1 MQPSYAHL
9 QFVARSRERKL
20 IASSSHTH
28 TKAIIVAHVLMV
40 LLEEFPLWNVL
51 LGLAA
56 HVVYLTLLK
65 RFPVIEA
72 SDPKFILSCG
82 TRFA

>member
-1 MQPSYAHL
+1 M
-9 QFVARSRERKL
+9 
-20 IASSSHTH
+20 
-28 TKAIIVAHVLMV
+28 AHVLMV